1 MRKKKKLWHLFFFFF
16 FFCPFALVTNLDIK
30 EASKQL
36 NDNNNNNNDRT
47 RERLTSLDSTHG
59 ENEQKTVQTT
69 PSFPLHTY
77 IHVYTH
83 IYMCVYVGRASSTC
97 TRHTPCLVQSS
108 RQSKKK
114 KGKKNVYCNNNKRIG
129 KNKNKPSQ
137 RGSRSGQTD
146 CCIFVLKK
154 KT

>member
-1 MRKKKKLWHLFFFFF
+1 MLSFSLLSLVLSFSVSMHSYASCARCEKKKKRHLFFFFF

-77 IHVYTH
+77 IHVYRH

-114 KGKKNVYCNNNKRIG
+114 KRKEKRLL
-129 KNKNKPSQ
+129 Q
-137 RGSRSGQTD
+137 
-146 CCIFVLKK
+146 
-154 KT
+154 